1 MPPLIPPT
9 LAFLLG
15 ILVVSWASPA
25 WTVLLILGG
34 VSILIGLLGC
44 RSCRLS
50 VPALVI
56 LWTCVGTARALHW
69 SCQPADHIRHLAA
82 VEPTPAAVHGVV
94 VDDPTE
100 SFGPNES
107 ERQVCVV
114 AVRHVRI
121 DQQWKSAHGLIR
133 ARVRD
138 PRQRLAYGDEVL
150 LEGRW
155 STVRPPGN
163 PGQYDWRAAL
173 SRQQIHALLAVE
185 PYHGVVRLQVDRG
198 HWWFRAIYTLRHR
211 LEVLIDTHFSGHH
224 AGLLRSFLLGQRVA
238 LDEDLKWAFIAS
250 GTMHLVVISGFNV
263 GLIAV
268 GLEWVLRMLGLS
280 RRPRLIGSAI
290 ALCGYCVLTGLQPPV
305 MRATVMAWIVL
316 GARWLDRVINWPNA
330 LAAAALAILWW
341 NPGQVFDPG
350 FQLSFGAVASL
361 LALTAR
367 LQALLE
373 PGVRLRPE
381 WLRRYVSVGIASTVA
396 IWIGLWPV
404 LAWYF
409 HLVSPVSI
417 LANLILVPL
426 VSLLVSL
433 GTAVLLLGA
442 AVSAVVGGAAPL
454 LAWLLEAIVAC
465 VQWLSRIPG
474 AWWPVGH
481 PSWALILGY
490 YLVVILTLLARRLR
504 MNPVHVLVCW
514 LVALNVWWWGLV
526 AAQAGQAGWL
536 EVTVLDVG
544 HGDSLVIRTPSRQ
557 TLLVDAG
564 TEEAG
569 RFAVVPFLRYKGWNT
584 LDALILTHFDEDHAG
599 GAAPLLRA
607 LTVRRLFTNG
617 SVGRTRTAREV
628 LARANALRIPQQP
641 LAAGMRLTG
650 DAELAMLV
658 LHPPPGFVPGT
669 ETSSNDNSVV
679 MRLAKGDVSALLC
692 ADLETHGL
700 PWVMR
705 WGGLLSSTVLKVPH
719 HGSALGPLGAAFVE
733 QVHPAT
739 AVISVGRRRGLPS
752 SEVVEELKRVGA
764 NILLTR
770 RDGAVTIRTD
780 GHRIEVHTFR
790 GNGRDQED
798 SRMPGSGNLRR
809 KSARAFPSS

>member
-1 MPPLIPPT
+1 MSALI
-9 LAFLLG
+9 
-15 ILVVSWASPA
+15 
-25 WTVLLILGG
+25 
-34 VSILIGLLGC
+34 IGLMGR

-50 VPALVI
+50 VLALVL
-56 LWTCVGTARALHW
+56 LWTCVGMARALHW
-69 SCQPADHIRHLAA
+69 SSQPADHIRHLAA
-82 VEPTPAAVHGVV
+82 AEPAPAAVHGVV

-100 SFGPNES
+100 AFSPNKMVSEVEPEP

-114 AVRHVRI
+114 AVRHVRL
-121 DQQWKSAHGLIR
+121 DRQWRPAHGLIR
-133 ARVRD
+133 ARVRE
-138 PRQRLAYGDEVL
+138 PRRRLAYGDEVL

-198 HWWFRAIYTLRHR
+198 RWWFRAIYTLRHR
-211 LEVLIDTHFSGHH
+211 LEVLIDTHFSDHH

-238 LDEDLKWAFIAS
+238 LDEDLKWAFVAS

-268 GLEWVLRMLGLS
+268 GLEFGLRLLGLS

-367 LQALLE
+367 LQAFLE
-373 PGVRLRPE
+373 PAVRLRPE

-426 VSLLVSL
+426 VSLLVGL

-442 AVSAVVGGAAPL
+442 AVSTVVGGAAPL
-454 LAWLLEAIVAC
+454 LACLLEAIVAC
-465 VQWLSRIPG
+465 VQGLSRIPG

-569 RFAVVPFLRYKGWNT
+569 RFAVVPFLRYKGWHT

-628 LARANALRIPQQP
+628 LAYAKALHIPQEP
-641 LAAGMRLTG
+641 LTAGMRLTG

-669 ETSSNDNSVV
+669 EPSSNDNSVV

-705 WGGLLSSTVLKVPH
+705 WGSAPHRARHSLASEDGAGSVGGALSSTVLKVPH

-739 AVISVGRRRGLPS
+739 AVISVGRRRGFPS
-752 SEVVEELKRVGA
+752 EEVMEILERVGA
-764 NILLTR
+764 HVLLTR

-780 GHRIEVHTFR
+780 GRRVEVHTFR
-790 GNGRDQED
+790 LPPSGRAD
-798 SRMPGSGNLRR
+798 
-809 KSARAFPSS
+809 